1 MLVPWQPRHF
11 SLTLTLSLVEWSTF
25 AFWWN
30 SAAKSASQAVVSEPL
45 KSRRVHV
52 ILFNLAF
59 ALVVLPVRK
68 LTPDF
73 CRMSS
78 LPWLGFGIRSIFFAL
93 ATWARRHL
101 SPHWS
106 SEITIK
112 VNHEPIHPAH
122 TV

>member
-1 MLVPWQPRHF
+1 MAATPFFTDAHPFARRVEHVCI
-11 SLTLTLSLVEWSTF
+11 LVEFSCQERL
-25 AFWWN
+25 AGCRLGALKIAE
-30 SAAKSASQAVVSEPL
+30 SPRDPL
-45 KSRRVHV
+45 
-52 ILFNLAF
+52 NLAF